1 MNRDK
6 LAIEYLREWDYHNN
20 KHHCYYLES
29 NDSGVSE
36 CPGDFP
42 TLRAFLESREFP
54 VENVIGRFFGR
65 DLDEPNSRSRISGQ
79 ENQVSIAEMR
89 RRGALRVNRGV
100 HYRESTDEVLRN
112 RASKAAGEPVENE
125 QVAWQVE
132 AMEYFKE
139 RLDEIHE
146 SMVRAFS
153 GVMAQ
158 GSRHE
163 TLLSDILTSVNALE
177 EKIDERS
184 ESRVAVQPKVVVT
197 LENVPADVAEILQS
211 ELQTR
216 IERIMA
222 RRNEQ

>member
-1 MNRDK
+1 MGRSDK
-6 LAIEYLREWDYHNN
+6 LAIEYLREWDFHNN

-29 NDSGVSE
+29 NDSGVDE

-54 VENVIGRFFGR
+54 VESVIGRFFGR
-65 DLDEPNSRSRISGQ
+65 DLDEPNSRSRISGK
-79 ENQVSIAEMR
+79 ENPVSIAELR
-89 RRGALRVNRGV
+89 RRGNLRANKGV

-112 RASKAAGEPVENE
+112 RAQKATGQPVENE
-125 QVAWQVE
+125 QAAWQVE

-163 TLLSDILTSVNALE
+163 TLLSDLLTSVNALE
-177 EKIDERS
+177 EKITERS
-184 ESRVAVQPKVVVT
+184 EVGVAVEPKIVVT
-197 LENVPADVAEILQS
+197 LENVPTDVAE
-211 ELQTR
+211 ELQAELSTR
-216 IERIMA
+216 VQRIMA
-222 RRNEQ
+222 RRKA